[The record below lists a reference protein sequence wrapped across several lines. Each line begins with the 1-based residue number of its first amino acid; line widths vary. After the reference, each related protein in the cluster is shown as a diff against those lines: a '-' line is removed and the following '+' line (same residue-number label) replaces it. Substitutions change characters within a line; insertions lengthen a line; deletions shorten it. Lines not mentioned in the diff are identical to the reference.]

1 MSKARI
7 ININGN
13 KVSEREVDELL
24 NRIKAHLP
32 EDMIEEIEEDEEE
45 ISHEEFDN
53 FVEFLNFL
61 SGISNEDEN
70 ECDECDTCE
79 HKDEC
84 DSIKLSIKD
93 RLDQI
98 NTQLREEENNDIR
111 MRKENERKE
120 LSMLQNKK
128 SNEYDF
134 LEMIKEFSE
143 GYNGLF
149 TDGEDIYTYTDGTLL
164 YKTEVGVFPV
174 MLTPHLLTSKFS
186 KVEVFISNSK
196 ALELAIEGQAPKF
209 VVDLY
214 GTTYRGH
221 LTMKN
226 GIPSYTVHGEI
237 IGSHEAIVLGALVS
251 GQWYL

>member
-32 EDMIEEIEEDEEE
+32 EDMIEEDEEE

-61 SGISNEDEN
+61 SGISN
-70 ECDECDTCE
+70 DTCK

-84 DSIKLSIKD
+84 DSVKLSIKD
-93 RLDQI
+93 RLGQI
-98 NTQLREEENNDIR
+98 DTQLREEESNDIR

-120 LSMLQNKK
+120 LSMSQNKK

-149 TDGEDIYTYTDGTLL
+149 TDGEDMYTYTDGTLL

-221 LTMKN
+221 LTMNN
-226 GIPSYTVHGEI
+226 GIPSYKVHGEI